1 MSKNVT
7 ADAIA
12 RVSPMSRAVTIVR
25 DYGTIMGM
33 VVVAAILGLIKP
45 QILSPANL
53 ASVAEQSAYPV
64 ILATG
69 LSLVMIMRGVDL
81 SVAQLSD
88 ATGVIAALLLVQG
101 QPMWLVFVA
110 PMVFAL
116 AVGTTNGL
124 LMAYLGVPAIIG
136 TLGMMFVIR
145 SFELV
150 ISNGRQTQVLFTMP
164 PEVTG
169 PFLWIGQGR
178 IGPMPVAIVI
188 GVTVV
193 AIAWFLTRR
202 TSYGRYVDAVG
213 GNVRA
218 AFLAG
223 VPHRLVFAAGFVLSA
238 LAAGTAGMVLTARTG
253 IAVPG
258 AFESNL
264 LDGFVAV
271 YLGMSLVPSGRINV
285 IGTAIGAL
293 FVGLIGNALTL
304 LGLGIAAKYVVY
316 GGVIIVA
323 MAIGVLRRNQ
333 AQ

>member
-1 MSKNVT
+1 MTVNAKRV
-7 ADAIA
+7 
-12 RVSPMSRAVTIVR
+12 VSPAARGLTIVR
-25 DYGTIMGM
+25 DYGTILGM
-33 VVVAAILGLIKP
+33 VAVAAILGIIKP
-45 QILSPANL
+45 QILAPANL
-53 ASVAEQSAYPV
+53 ASIADQTVYLV

-88 ATGVIAALLLVQG
+88 ATGVIAAILLVQG
-101 QPMWLVFVA
+101 QPMWMVFLV
-110 PMVFAL
+110 PLLFAL
-116 AVGTTNGL
+116 AVGAVNGL
-124 LMAYLGVPAIIG
+124 LMAYVGVPAIIG

-150 ISNGRQTQVLFTMP
+150 ISRGRQTQVLFTMP

-169 PFLWIGQGR
+169 PFLWLGQGR
-178 IGPMPVAIVI
+178 IGPVSAAVVIGAIVVI
-188 GVTVV
+188 G
-193 AIAWFLTRR
+193 AWVITRR

-223 VPHRLVFAAGFVLSA
+223 VPHRLVFGLGFVLSA
-238 LAAGTAGMVLTARTG
+238 LAAGTAGMVLTARTA

-258 AFESNL
+258 AFEANL
-264 LDGFVAV
+264 LDAFVAV

-285 IGTAIGAL
+285 IGTTIGAL

-304 LGLGIAAKYVVY
+304 MGLGIAIRYIVY
-316 GGVIIVA
+316 GTVILAA
-323 MAIGVLRRNQ
+323 MAIGVLRRNRVQ
-333 AQ
+333 